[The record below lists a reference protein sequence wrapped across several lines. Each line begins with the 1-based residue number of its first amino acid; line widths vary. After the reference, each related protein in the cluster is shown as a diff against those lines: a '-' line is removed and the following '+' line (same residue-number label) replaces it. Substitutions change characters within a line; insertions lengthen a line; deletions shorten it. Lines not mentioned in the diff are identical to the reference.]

1 MTDVPNRL
9 LKTILHCIKSWLHST
24 NHSVLFVSC
33 LIQLCSVV
41 LISDFFRSAAGSV
54 MIREAIKDTIL
65 SIPEE
70 TDKEGAEE
78 APIPKDTIVRDV

>member
-1 MTDVPNRL
+1 M
-9 LKTILHCIKSWLHST
+9 
-24 NHSVLFVSC
+24 
-33 LIQLCSVV
+33 LINNL
-41 LISDFFRSAAGSV
+41 FRSAAGSV

-78 APIPKDTIVRDV
+78 APIPKDTIVRKL

>member
-1 MTDVPNRL
+1 
-9 LKTILHCIKSWLHST
+9 
-24 NHSVLFVSC
+24 
-33 LIQLCSVV
+33 
-41 LISDFFRSAAGSV
+41 

-78 APIPKDTIVRDV
+78 APIPKDTIVRDLLPSLFKDSINCVNQGHG